1 MNCTYVHTIDIIL
14 LSKQSDLIKGKNMCL
29 RQLVLNIKVDRICE
43 IDQHLDWA
51 DNYGLGDD
59 DHEGWEHCEELKKE
73 KYKLQEEVKSLQK
86 YI

>member
-1 MNCTYVHTIDIIL
+1 
-14 LSKQSDLIKGKNMCL
+14 MCL
-29 RQLVLNIKVDRICE
+29 RQLVLNVKVDRICE

-59 DHEGWEHCEELKKE
+59 DYEGWEHCEELKKE
-73 KYKLQEEVKSLQK
+73 KDKLQEEVKSLQK